1 MTKNVGNIDKVF
13 RILLGVFLV
22 SLVFWGPKTAWGYV
36 GFIAIGTALMSYCPM
51 YSLFGIKTCQRN
63 S

>member
-1 MTKNVGNIDKVF
+1 MTKNVGNIDKIF
-13 RILLGVFLV
+13 RLVLGLFLV

-36 GFIAIGTALMSYCPM
+36 GFIAIGTALMNYCPL
-51 YSLFGIKTCQRN
+51 YSLFGIKTCQRD